1 MTCGECGSINLV
13 RHRSNTIDKVV
24 RLFTN
29 RKRVICRRCGWSARI
44 RWDHDDHY
52 VPAMKELQVV
62 EPTSQGSDKD
72 GKFEDE
78 FDINRFH

>member
-1 MTCGECGSINLV
+1 MTCERCGSINIL
-13 RHRSNTIDKVV
+13 RHRSNAIDKLV

-44 RWDHDDHY
+44 PWDHDDHY
-52 VPAMKELQVV
+52 VPTMEELRVV
-62 EPTSQGSDKD
+62 ETSGEKSGAEK
-72 GKFEDE
+72 KFEDE

>member
-1 MTCGECGSINLV
+1 VTCERCGSINIV
-13 RHRSNTIDKVV
+13 RYRSNAIDKVV

-44 RWDHDDHY
+44 QWDHDDHY
-52 VPAMKELQVV
+52 VPTMGELRVV
-62 EPTSQGSDKD
+62 EKTAKESG
-72 GKFEDE
+72 GGTNFEEE